1 MNTRTMYAIAFTVYL
16 VFVAALIASIFLL
29 SGNEESQLLAIHFI
43 ATIAGNQSSGLMVC
57 TLILAVVFMRDKS
70 SERYREL
77 YMEQD
82 KDWEKKD

>member
-29 SGNEESQLLAIHFI
+29 SGNEESQLLAM
-43 ATIAGNQSSGLMVC
+43 SSGLMVC

-82 KDWEKKD
+82 QDWEKKD

>member
-1 MNTRTMYAIAFTVYL
+1 M
-16 VFVAALIASIFLL
+16 SLL
-29 SGNEESQLLAIHFI
+29 
-43 ATIAGNQSSGLMVC
+43 SSGLMVC

-82 KDWEKKD
+82 QDWEKKD

>member
-1 MNTRTMYAIAFTVYL
+1 MKRTLSAILAF
-16 VFVAALIASIFLL
+16 AL
-29 SGNEESQLLAIHFI
+29 
-43 ATIAGNQSSGLMVC
+43 VC

>member
-1 MNTRTMYAIAFTVYL
+1 MNTRTMYVIAFTVYV
-16 VFVAALIASIFLL
+16 VFVAALIATIFLL
-29 SGNEESQLLAIHFI
+29 SGNEQSQLLAMSLL
-43 ATIAGNQSSGLMVC
+43 SSGLMVC

-82 KDWEKKD
+82 RDWEKKD

>member
-29 SGNEESQLLAIHFI
+29 SGNEGSQLLAMSLL
-43 ATIAGNQSSGLMVC
+43 SSGLMVC

>member
-1 MNTRTMYAIAFTVYL
+1 MNTRTMYVIAFTVYL

-29 SGNEESQLLAIHFI
+29 SGNEQSQLLAMSFL
-43 ATIAGNQSSGLMVC
+43 SSGLMVC

-82 KDWEKKD
+82 RDWEKKD